1 MTDELKHLISEYVE
15 LDLEFRKCLSKLSS
29 NKIAIDKKVEEIIE
43 RVGKYEDIN
52 IGTYISV

>member
-1 MTDELKHLISEYVE
+1 MTDELKQLIHEYVE
-15 LDLEFRKCLSKLSS
+15 LDLEFRKYISKLSD

-43 RVGKYEDIN
+43 RVGQYEDIS